1 MTTLSKQELIEF
13 RKKLVRAKEF
23 SKQTGWIFL
32 FASLEKADLSW
43 VTDCVVTV
51 PKDFCVRGNTHG
63 VRSGWFI
70 WPINFDPV
78 WLEECTLFETKP

>member
-51 PKDFCVRGNTHG
+51 PKDFCFTR
-63 VRSGWFI
+63 
-70 WPINFDPV
+70 
-78 WLEECTLFETKP
+78 EETKKLFNDSIAHVDKLIREAHE